1 MLILLLSIN
10 GVKRLTFF
18 VMVTILADKDIYY
31 RETLIKVHNLQLSKV
46 KTGNIRL
53 LCPMGN
59 ITDIV
64 NVLKKAM

>member
-1 MLILLLSIN
+1 
-10 GVKRLTFF
+10 
-18 VMVTILADKDIYY
+18 MVTILADKDIYY

-46 KTGNIRL
+46 KTSNIRL

-64 NVLKKAM
+64 NVLKKVM